1 MTEEEI
7 KEREKL
13 KNTLTTYPAMKRT
26 QGKFTLEIEEGT
38 FNASEIIVMLG
49 QNGTGKT
56 TMIKM
61 LANSIKPDDEEIELP
76 TLNISYKP

>member
-61 LANSIKPDDEEIELP
+61 LAGAMKPDDTNLEMP
-76 TLNISYKP
+76 RLNISVKP